1 MKIAV
6 LFPGQGSQYV
16 GMGQEF
22 ISQSAACSAL
32 MSMAEAAC
40 ELPLGTVC
48 SEGPMEVLIRAAHL
62 QPSITVTNMICW
74 QAFTEAAGDLEVSY
88 FAGHSLGEYSA
99 LYAAGVLGAEDTI
112 RLVAKRG
119 SLMQREGDKNPGGM
133 RAVIGLNIDDVEKIV
148 GRCNGHIVTAANHN
162 TPEQVVISG
171 EAAGLDAATK
181 LVEEAGGKVV
191 ALNVSVANHSPLVAG
206 AVDDF
211 AEFMADIEFQSPRTP
226 VLFNVTA
233 DTETDPVKMK
243 QMMASQIANKVR
255 WCETIQK
262 MVDDGVNTFIEV
274 GPKTVLK
281 GMIRKIVPKTAQVA
295 TYQIDSPATLESCL
309 EKLRVVQ

>member
-22 ISQSAACSAL
+22 IEQSAACSAL

-74 QAFTEAAGDLEVSY
+74 QAFTEAVGDLEISY

-133 RAVIGLNIDDVEKIV
+133 RAVLGLNIDDVESIV
-148 GRCNGHIVTAANHN
+148 GRCNGYVVTAANHN

-211 AEFMADIEFQSPRTP
+211 AEFMADIEFKSPRTP

-233 DTETDPVKMK
+233 AAETDPVKMK

-255 WCETIQK
+255 WCEIIQK

-295 TYQIDSPATLESCL
+295 TYQVDSPSTLESCL